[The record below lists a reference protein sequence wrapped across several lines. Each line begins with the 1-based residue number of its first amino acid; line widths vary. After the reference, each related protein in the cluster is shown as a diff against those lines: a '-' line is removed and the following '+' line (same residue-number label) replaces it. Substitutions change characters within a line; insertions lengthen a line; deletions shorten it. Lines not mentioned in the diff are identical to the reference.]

1 MLCSSHLSTPGIL
14 RQPRRPSVLLTPS
27 PPRASTPNAN
37 PAKRPTNQQRKPWA
51 EVFDRSSF
59 SKPATLQEVRQRRE
73 RARQQSVFVLAPL
86 SPPPPAPASPWLLF
100 SHSSDPAYSTT
111 KHHQHKTIKQQAT
124 SRLRK
129 NVAYFRV
136 NYAAAT
142 VATVAL
148 AFLSHPSSLLVLGAL
163 VLAWVYVFA
172 LHTGPLVINGRTL
185 SDREKF
191 FGMSAASFVLVFFLT
206 GVGSLAFSALVA
218 AGALVAAHGAMRAPD
233 DLFLDEGGDPG
244 AQGGLLAI
252 LMGGGGGGSGG
263 AGNV

>member
-1 MLCSSHLSTPGIL
+1 MAATAVAAPGSVPAVPAAGAAAAGAATTTSAPSSTSTAL
-14 RQPRRPSVLLTPS
+14 
-27 PPRASTPNAN
+27 ASLQSNPQLAGVMAIAARLKDYAANAF
-37 PAKRPTNQQRKPWA
+37 AERKPWA

-59 SKPATLQEVRQRRE
+59 SKPATLQE
-73 RARQQSVFVLAPL
+73 
-86 SPPPPAPASPWLLF
+86 
-100 SHSSDPAYSTT
+100 
-111 KHHQHKTIKQQAT
+111 AT